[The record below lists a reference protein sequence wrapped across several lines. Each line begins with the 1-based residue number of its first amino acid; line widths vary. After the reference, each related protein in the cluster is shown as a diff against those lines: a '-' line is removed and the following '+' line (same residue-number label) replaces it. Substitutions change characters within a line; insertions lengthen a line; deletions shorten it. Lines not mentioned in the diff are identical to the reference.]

1 MVQGSASSA
10 DHPVP
15 PAYELGIVTN
25 QVVVLSK
32 ENFHIALSDPANSFW
47 FLKFFAPWYVW
58 MTEK

>member
-1 MVQGSASSA
+1 VQGSASSA

-15 PAYELGIVTN
+15 PAYEHGIVTN

-47 FLKFFAPWYVW
+47 FLKFFAPW
-58 MTEK
+58 